1 MKKSAYEKRVKK
13 RITAK
18 EHVLFAACSPG
29 LKNLCLQEMLTL
41 GFSNDQ
47 LTINSGG
54 IEFMGKPDQSI
65 LANLHL
71 RTPLRIL
78 MRLEQFKATS
88 FVQLTKKI
96 AAIDWAVHLPTNCD
110 LKLNVTA
117 HKSRLYHSDAIAQ
130 RIETIIMDQL
140 NSQDGFVSKQRSCQ
154 TLFIRADQD
163 HFTLSLDTTGE
174 PLFKRGIKKKV
185 TQAPLRE
192 NIAAAMLIWSH
203 LCEDDILIDP
213 MCGSGTFSLEA
224 AMIKAN
230 VPPGFYRS
238 FAFENLPGFSQKTF
252 QHFKKQAQK
261 SIHLIFD
268 KLIFASDVD
277 DRALAALK
285 ENIGDHNFT
294 QLIDLQKKDFF
305 SIMPDQV
312 SPDSI
317 RPNSI
322 KPNSIK
328 LTKKG
333 VIILNP
339 PYGKRLDQNS
349 SSQGFYKEIKKKV
362 TSDFKGWRL
371 AVILPSRNDMTQ
383 LDLKL
388 NLKPVFHGGMDA
400 FAGIGIL

>member
-1 MKKSAYEKRVKK
+1 MKKSAYEKRVKR
-13 RITAK
+13 RITGR
-18 EHVLFAACSPG
+18 EHVFFAACSPG
-29 LKNLCLQEMLTL
+29 LKNLCLQEMLAL
-41 GFSNDQ
+41 GFPNGQ

-54 IEFMGKPDQSI
+54 IEFMGKPDQSV

-96 AAIDWAVHLPTNCD
+96 AAIDWAVHLPSNCD
-110 LKLNVTA
+110 LKFNVTA

-130 RIETIIMDQL
+130 RIEKIVLDQL
-140 NSQDGFVSKQRSCQ
+140 NSQDGFVSNQRSCQ
-154 TLFIRADQD
+154 TLFIRAEQD
-163 HFTLSLDTTGE
+163 HFTLSLDTTGD

-203 LCEDDILIDP
+203 LRADDILIDP

-238 FAFENLPGFSQKTF
+238 FAFENLPGFSQKAF
-252 QHFKKQAQK
+252 QHLKKEAK
-261 SIHLIFD
+261 KNIRLIFD
-268 KLIFASDVD
+268 KHIFASDVD
-277 DRALAALK
+277 DQAVAVLK
-285 ENIGDHNFT
+285 ENIGNHNFT
-294 QLIDLQKKDFF
+294 QLIEPKKKDFF
-305 SIMPDQV
+305 SILPDQLI
-312 SPDSI
+312 PDSI

-322 KPNSIK
+322 KPNPIK
-328 LTKKG
+328 LAKKG
-333 VIILNP
+333 VLILNP
-339 PYGKRLDQNS
+339 PYGKRLDQNN
-349 SSQGFYKEIKKKV
+349 SSQAFYNEIQKKV
-362 TSDFKGWRL
+362 SSDFKGWRL
-371 AVILPSRNDMTQ
+371 ALILPSQNDMIQ
-383 LDLKL
+383 LGLKL

-400 FAGIGIL
+400 FAGIGII